1 MEETRGLYE
10 RHGRVA
16 HGIAYRVLRDHALAE
31 DAVQEGLLS
40 FWKTADRF
48 DEGRGSERT
57 WLCVLVHRR
66 ACDIARR
73 EATRARADRREDV
86 PPDSY
91 TAEEIA
97 IAEDETRRL
106 RRAVTALERP
116 YREVVELAYWGGL
129 SQSEVAQ
136 RLDLPLG
143 TVKSRTFEALRQLRG
158 ALAEAA

>member
-1 MEETRGLYE
+1 MDETRALYE

-31 DAVQEGLLS
+31 DAVQEGFLS
-40 FWKTADRF
+40 FWKTVERF
-48 DEGRGSERT
+48 DARRGSERT

-73 EATRARADRREDV
+73 EAARARAEGREDV

-91 TAEEIA
+91 TAEEVA
-97 IAEDETRRL
+97 IADDETRSL
-106 RRAVTALERP
+106 RRAVTELRQP
-116 YREVVELAYWGGL
+116 FREIVELAYWGGL
-129 SQSEVAQ
+129 SQTEVAEQ
-136 RLDLPLG
+136 LGLPLG

-158 ALAEAA
+158 ALADAA